1 MKTVKNKDLEWLALS
16 LKEAWRI
23 EAKMLETND
32 KLTNEEIVFLK
43 ERAECG
49 SPLGEFDY
57 GLYYH
62 LFEHDEITAEEWWNR
77 FFYHCNGDGLWKASG
92 IFAYL
97 GDEYYEWSM
106 KCLRRSAW
114 KQFKLSKLML
124 KEMKERPFRFP
135 EA

>member
-43 ERAECG
+43 ER
-49 SPLGEFDY
+49 
-57 GLYYH
+57 
-62 LFEHDEITAEEWWNR
+62 
-77 FFYHCNGDGLWKASG
+77 
-92 IFAYL
+92 
-97 GDEYYEWSM
+97 
-106 KCLRRSAW
+106 
-114 KQFKLSKLML
+114 
-124 KEMKERPFRFP
+124 PFRFP